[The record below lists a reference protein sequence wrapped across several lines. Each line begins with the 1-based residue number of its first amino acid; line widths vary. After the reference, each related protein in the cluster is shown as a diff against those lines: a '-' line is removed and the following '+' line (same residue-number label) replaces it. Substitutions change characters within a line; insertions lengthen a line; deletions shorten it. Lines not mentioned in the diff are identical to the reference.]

1 LHYISVDIEGMSGFR
16 SGAERER
23 NDRIMREHIRAAA
36 GGLGEGGESDV
47 LVKSFHGIPE
57 GLPEHVRAVLE
68 RPPGEFDLPGL
79 RGPPGLGAG
88 CGGLVMLGFHGLGPE
103 FAHGHAYRW
112 PNLLLNGER
121 CGEIAVQIILAATRG
136 VPTVLLAG
144 DAGAVT
150 EARRYAPAALTVRTR
165 PGRDADEGDMDEAV
179 LDEIREAAAEA
190 AARSGGT
197 GLSELPPVFHLEAP
211 MASALAADVAEEL
224 PCPVTRRGNTIGRES
239 TDFAD
244 VYRFLLDLF
253 GVCNE
258 IAKRER
264 AGD

>member
-1 LHYISVDIEGMSGFR
+1 MSGFR
-16 SGAERER
+16 SGKERER
-23 NDRIMREHIRAAA
+23 NDHIMREHIRAAA

-47 LVKSFHGIPE
+47 LVKSFHGIPD
-57 GLPEHVRAVLE
+57 GLPEHVRPVRE
-68 RPPGEFDLPGL
+68 RAPGEFDLPGL
-79 RGPPGLGAG
+79 LGPPGSPGLTGG

-121 CGEIAVQIILAATRG
+121 CGEIAVQVILAATRG

-144 DAGAVT
+144 DGGAVT

-165 PGRDADEGDMDEAV
+165 PGRDADEGEVDEAV
-179 LDEIREAAAEA
+179 LGEIREAAAEA
-190 AARSGGT
+190 ASRSGG
-197 GLSELPPVFHLEAP
+197 SWAPELPPVFHLQAP
-211 MASALAADVAEEL
+211 MSSALAAGLAEEL
-224 PCPVTRRGNTIGRES
+224 PYPVTRSGNTVGRES

-244 VYRFLLDLF
+244 TYRFLLDLF

-264 AGD
+264 AGG